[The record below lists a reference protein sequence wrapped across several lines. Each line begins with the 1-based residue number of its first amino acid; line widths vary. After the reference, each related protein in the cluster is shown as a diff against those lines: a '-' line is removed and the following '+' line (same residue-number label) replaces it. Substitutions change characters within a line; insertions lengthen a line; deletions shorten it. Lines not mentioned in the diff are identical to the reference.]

1 MRKAS
6 DKKTTMNIQLIE
18 FLANAIKALSPQE
31 RELFER
37 KLNQK
42 ADWPSLRTKILKDA
56 TAISKRR
63 EEQSFQPDITDIID
77 QMREERD
84 QELLNGLEP
93 NEVNS

>member
-1 MRKAS
+1 
-6 DKKTTMNIQLIE
+6 MNIQLIE
-18 FLANAIKALSPQE
+18 SLANAIKALSLQE
-31 RELFER
+31 REIFEQ

-63 EEQSFQPDITDIID
+63 EGQAFQPDITQIID
-77 QMREERD
+77 QMRQERD
-84 QELLNGLEP
+84 RELLNGLEL